1 MAREVVW
8 TDPAWSDLEAAADYI
23 ARDSAA
29 YAAVFVQ
36 EVRDAVASLS
46 EFADRGQVVPEF
58 SDETIREL
66 LVAPYRVVYRVPRGA
81 SPFLHWCLERHAF
94 IGCEARN
101 ERVG

>member
-8 TDPAWSDLEAAADYI
+8 TDPAWNDLEAAADYV

-36 EVRDAVASLS
+36 EVRDAAASLS

-66 LVAPYRVVYRVPRGA
+66 LVAPYRLVYRISSGGVAILALVHGA
-81 SPFLHWCLERHAF
+81 TRIHRL
-94 IGCEARN
+94 
-101 ERVG
+101 

>member
-8 TDPAWSDLEAAADYI
+8 TEPAWSDLEAAADYI

-36 EVRDAVASLS
+36 EARDAAASLS

-66 LVAPYRVVYRVPRGA
+66 LVAPYRMVYHVSSGRVVILALVHGA
-81 SPFLHWCLERHAF
+81 TRIRRL
-94 IGCEARN
+94 
-101 ERVG
+101 